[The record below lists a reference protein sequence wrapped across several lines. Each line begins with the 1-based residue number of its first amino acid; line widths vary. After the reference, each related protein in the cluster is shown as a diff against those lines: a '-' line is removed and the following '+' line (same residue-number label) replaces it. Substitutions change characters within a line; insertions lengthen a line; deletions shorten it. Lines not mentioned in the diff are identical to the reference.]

1 MHLLE
6 IFAGQHKGAPGVA
19 KLGNTQDYLELLA
32 HLPAA
37 ACMSATEPHPC
48 YSPCQVCV
56 ILLGHPPSPH
66 LTLVQGAQAGQ
77 QQRLSPTRSTSRYS
91 VPSARA
97 SLEDIAGPGPMPSVM
112 RWESLGA
119 LENLLENE
127 PMSAAAGGLKP
138 LKSNSFSAL
147 TAAFR
152 AAGVN
157 VVAEDEGDAQEP
169 SKVRCVCPMG
179 VGCLWYR
186 SAS

>member
-1 MHLLE
+1 M
-6 IFAGQHKGAPGVA
+6 FANPGPS
-19 KLGNTQDYLELLA
+19 KNSRLY
-32 HLPAA
+32 
-37 ACMSATEPHPC
+37 
-48 YSPCQVCV
+48 VCDARP
-56 ILLGHPPSPH
+56 L
-66 LTLVQGAQAGQ
+66 QGALTGQ
-77 QQRLSPTRSTSRYS
+77 QQQLSPTCSTSRYS
-91 VPSARA
+91 APSARA

-157 VVAEDEGDAQEP
+157 VVGGDEGDAQDP
-169 SKVRCVCPMG
+169 PKVRCICTMG

-186 SAS
+186 SSL

>member
-1 MHLLE
+1 M
-6 IFAGQHKGAPGVA
+6 FATT
-19 KLGNTQDYLELLA
+19 TQPL
-32 HLPAA
+32 
-37 ACMSATEPHPC
+37 
-48 YSPCQVCV
+48 
-56 ILLGHPPSPH
+56 
-66 LTLVQGAQAGQ
+66 QGAQAAQ

-91 VPSARA
+91 APSARA
-97 SLEDIAGPGPMPSVM
+97 SLEDIAGPGAMPSVM

-157 VVAEDEGDAQEP
+157 VIAGDEGDAQDP
-169 SKVRCVCPMG
+169 SKVSCMCTMG
-179 VGCLWYR
+179 VQGCVVSGCKLR
-186 SAS
+186 VTTAVRQQAACAQHVMLAAGSGA